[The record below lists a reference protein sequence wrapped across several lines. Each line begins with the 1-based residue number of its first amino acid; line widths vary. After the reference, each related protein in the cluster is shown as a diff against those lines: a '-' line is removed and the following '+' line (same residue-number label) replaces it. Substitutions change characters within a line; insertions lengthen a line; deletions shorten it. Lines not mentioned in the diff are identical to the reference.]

1 MVVKTP
7 SKPDVAIII
16 PIMGRADDLG
26 MSLPTLLNQNYPN
39 YTVYVVDNRSEDAL
53 PAVLEQMAHP
63 RLKLIGCPRPLYF
76 SFSKTRNA
84 GARYTF
90 SDLLFFLNGDNQ
102 FQDQGHLSGI
112 VNGFLKG
119 TDIDYRWYRNWRRSQ
134 GYGPLGIYH
143 QPVIETGYRRVYCH
157 CLGSPLLIERQVFQQ
172 LGGFNEDLED
182 WGYEDTDLIARLELA
197 GFGRIPILG
206 IAQPDHSDDI
216 RVKNFREKD
225 KSKSWG
231 RNRRL
236 SDKFISGF
244 GPIILTQTYPGRC
257 ERVEV
262 NGTQYDG
269 ASAPQ
274 QAWEMELTD
283 LTRAST
289 LRSLLSAA
297 TKLLS
302 CVKPRR
308 A

>member
-1 MVVKTP
+1 MVLNTP
-7 SKPDVAIII
+7 STPDVAIII
-16 PIMGRADDLG
+16 PIMDRAGDLG

-39 YTVYVVDNRSEDAL
+39 YTVYVVDNRSQDGL

-90 SDLLFFLNGDNQ
+90 SDLLFFLDGDIQ
-102 FQDQGHLSGI
+102 FQDEGHLLRI
-112 VNGFLKG
+112 VNDFLTG
-119 TDIDYRWYRNWRRSQ
+119 TDIDYMWHRNWRRSQ
-134 GYGPLGIYH
+134 RYGSLRIRY
-143 QPVIETGYRRVYCH
+143 QPSIKTRYRRVYCH
-157 CLGSPLLIERQVFQQ
+157 CLGSPLLIERHVFQQ
-172 LGGFNEDLED
+172 LGGFNEAIED

-197 GFGRIPILG
+197 GFGRIVISGMTRPH
-206 IAQPDHSDDI
+206 HSDDVRI
-216 RVKNFREKD
+216 KNFREKD

-236 SDKFISGF
+236 SDKFISSF
-244 GPIILTQTYPGRC
+244 GPIIVTQTYPGRC
-257 ERVEV
+257 EWVEV
-262 NGTQYDG
+262 NGIQYDG
-269 ASAPQ
+269 ASAAQ
-274 QAWEMELTD
+274 QAWEMELAD

-289 LRSLLSAA
+289 MRSLLSAA